1 MKKWERYYEEY
12 YCRLLIE
19 HYLSLY
25 CFKKSET
32 PDWIDA
38 QNNVGLEC
46 TIAQI
51 NGAYAAARM
60 YAEYT
65 RGQCRNPE
73 KRLEELNKKGTV
85 TNWCYIHQTTDGN
98 ALSYIQTALEK
109 KLIKLNQD
117 GYQKFQEN
125 WLAVYLGNPIFE
137 SDLDFYYQGL
147 KESQQKFIKI
157 FDKIFI
163 CGSELFVFDM
173 NDGRWEKYTL
183 DNQKDFAIYV
193 KEIAVKDE
201 KE

>member
-19 HYLSLY
+19 HYFPFY

-32 PDWIDA
+32 PDWIDI
-38 QNNVGLEC
+38 QNNVGLES

-51 NGAYAAARM
+51 NGAYATSRM
-60 YAEYT
+60 YVEYT

-85 TNWCYIHQTTDGN
+85 TNYFYIHQTTDGN
-98 ALSYIQTALEK
+98 ALPYIKIELEK
-109 KLIKLNQD
+109 KLIKLNRD

-125 WLAVYLGNPIFE
+125 WLAVYLENPIFE
-137 SDLDFYYQGL
+137 KDLEYYYQGL
-147 KESQQKFIKI
+147 FEKQQEYELR

-163 CGSELFVFDM
+163 CGSQLFVFDM
-173 NDGRWEKYTL
+173 NNEKWEYYTL
-183 DNQKDFAIYV
+183 DNQGSFAIYV
-193 KEIAVKDE
+193 AEVAKKEIGE
-201 KE
+201 